1 MGSVTILNNEALAA
15 AAAARTARVVCYN
28 AESHSK
34 NYFSSATNADTVR
47 ILSQTLNYNNGNL
60 TDAATQP
67 LDAGNS
73 IWWVRACLNFVA
85 MIAMLAM
92 IFPVVAYLL
101 KLDFFASVIAPKQE
115 SKLGKAS
122 KAEGWIFAI
131 ITVVATVLCLLKANS
146 GGPVWANPF
155 GKRILHYTLRLVT
168 TSAIAVWFVIWLTLA
183 SFLILLVKVIL
194 NKKRYGT
201 TGLKE
206 MNPLPGLG
214 KVLKAL
220 LIAVIVIIIS
230 NGLLVMIGRLFNQDF
245 RFWQMQFTDM
255 RIGDW
260 FVALPYVVM
269 FTFCYYIMGLALNYG
284 TPDDCCAKKDMAGA
298 IVVNSLGVWG
308 LSLFCFVMWFVN
320 WKGAAISDFTLSY
333 SMQLFVP
340 LTVIISKK
348 VYKMTRSV
356 WLGSFINAMLLAWTL
371 VCSAGIADIYYGQSI
386 FAILFGA

>member
-1 MGSVTILNNEALAA
+1 MEMYNRLPEMEYERIVEIADLISVFVEYMVDRSVKNINDQKTYEWLYRSMAGQGAEIQAL
-15 AAAARTARVVCYN
+15 
-28 AESHSK
+28 
-34 NYFSSATNADTVR
+34 
-47 ILSQTLNYNNGNL
+47 
-60 TDAATQP
+60 
-67 LDAGNS
+67 NS
-73 IWWVRACLNFVA
+73 ISETEEEPEFQEPSFNLRKN
-85 MIAMLAM
+85 
-92 IFPVVAYLL
+92 
-101 KLDFFASVIAPKQE
+101 SVLYP
-115 SKLGKAS
+115 
-122 KAEGWIFAI
+122 AI
-131 ITVVATVLCLLKANS
+131 
-146 GGPVWANPF
+146 
-155 GKRILHYTLRLVT
+155 
-168 TSAIAVWFVIWLTLA
+168 
-183 SFLILLVKVIL
+183 
-194 NKKRYGT
+194 
-201 TGLKE
+201 
-206 MNPLPGLG
+206 
-214 KVLKAL
+214 
-220 LIAVIVIIIS
+220 
-230 NGLLVMIGRLFNQDF
+230 NQDF

-340 LTVIISKK
+340 LTVIVSKK